1 MFMQGPS
8 TWIGHLSDNGVENAS
23 SFEVSDDRLFPLGI
37 FVPHVKGVIGAIH
50 FWGYLVGL
58 REGVGWVVGSAD

>member
-1 MFMQGPS
+1 MDWG
-8 TWIGHLSDNGVENAS
+8 IYLIIGVENAS